1 MTDTDLIILTDTLA
15 PKISGKY
22 GKYSF
27 LDPYLVTKEGVIKYA
42 LPIAVLADKEYRDAW
57 EVLKAVPQEE
67 GWSPIVE
74 EQPSNN

>member
-1 MTDTDLIILTDTLA
+1 MIILTDTLA
-15 PKISGKY
+15 SKIRGKY

-27 LDPYLVTKEGVIKYA
+27 LDPYPVKKGSVTKYA
-42 LPIAVLADKEYRDAW
+42 LPVAVLRDIEYQDAW